1 MAVAWLL
8 LASILA
14 ETTLVLADD
23 LCYWDGHYKTCYGD
37 FAYCCGLHEF
47 DCCDDGY
54 YVYSAWWFWMI
65 WVFLIIFITACSI
78 AVRRRC
84 LATHTGTVVVHR
96 VTVPPPGACVSTGTT
111 VYGTTYGTQPPQ
123 YSASAP
129 PMYQTQSDKQP
140 LLY

>member
-1 MAVAWLL
+1 MT
-8 LASILA
+8 SYIGKH
-14 ETTLVLADD
+14 T
-23 LCYWDGHYKTCYGD
+23 GD

-111 VYGTTYGTQPPQ
+111 VYGTTYGTQHPQ

-129 PMYQTQSDKQP
+129 PMYQTQKCLQNN
-140 LLY
+140 